1 VVILESKI
9 RVEGTVQGSTQTD
22 LQADLQAFWET
33 VTRLGASK
41 LILPFLLLM
50 LALLVLRGNVRGAAI
65 WAGAIGVAVGADFA
79 WKVVYRAT
87 GVGVTALDFSA
98 PSGHSL
104 LSAAI
109 YPVVLGW
116 LFARGARARAPV
128 DSPEM
133 APAQPVVASAAAAA
147 QAGAIRV
154 SRRAA
159 ASFASLREADGLS
172 GGGFGLGVALAL
184 LVATS
189 RLMLHFHSPAEA
201 IAGFCIGYPASRVG
215 RRALGRVSQPPR
227 AMLLGTFV
235 LMTAFGA
242 TLLDELPQLDLIRNV
257 ARGLTGRAAT
267 YERHRALVQMPPL
280 PPLSTQL
287 SASLASLPVS
297 QAVASPALSAVASP
311 PASAVASPPTSSP
324 HRATPR
330 H

>member
-1 VVILESKI
+1 
-9 RVEGTVQGSTQTD
+9 
-22 LQADLQAFWET
+22 
-33 VTRLGASK
+33 
-41 LILPFLLLM
+41 M

-128 DSPEM
+128 DSPEAA

-189 RLMLHFHSPAEA
+189 RLVLHFHSPAEA
-201 IAGFCIGYPASRVG
+201 IAGFCLGYPASRVG

-235 LMTAFGA
+235 VMTAFGA

-257 ARGLTGRAAT
+257 ARGLTGHVAT

-287 SASLASLPVS
+287 SASLASLPTP
-297 QAVASPALSAVASP
+297 VASS
-311 PASAVASPPTSSP
+311 PASAAASPPTSSSR
-324 HRATPR
+324 RASAK